1 MHPKEFQKLLNSIE
15 GKPYEALVTRLTLR
29 SMQQARYGT
38 ECLGHFGLA
47 CKYYCH
53 FTSPIR
59 RYPDLQIHRII
70 KENLHGKLDDRRI
83 KHYAKLLPKV
93 SEDNS
98 FKERRA
104 ENAERDVEK
113 LKEIEYMSEHIG
125 ESFAGM
131 VSGFTSQ
138 YIFVELENTIEGAVS
153 VAALDDDF
161 YVYNEEKMEMTGN
174 STGRR
179 FRLGDK
185 VVVKV
190 VKCDKIDRVIDF
202 DFVE

>member
-1 MHPKEFQKLLNSIE
+1 
-15 GKPYEALVTRLTLR
+15 
-29 SMQQARYGT
+29 
-38 ECLGHFGLA
+38 
-47 CKYYCH
+47 
-53 FTSPIR
+53 
-59 RYPDLQIHRII
+59 
-70 KENLHGKLDDRRI
+70 
-83 KHYAKLLPKV
+83 
-93 SEDNS
+93 
-98 FKERRA
+98 
-104 ENAERDVEK
+104 
-113 LKEIEYMSEHIG
+113 MSEHIG

>member
-1 MHPKEFQKLLNSIE
+1 M
-15 GKPYEALVTRLTLR
+15 LTN
-29 SMQQARYGT
+29 
-38 ECLGHFGLA
+38 F
-47 CKYYCH
+47 
-53 FTSPIR
+53 
-59 RYPDLQIHRII
+59 
-70 KENLHGKLDDRRI
+70 
-83 KHYAKLLPKV
+83 
-93 SEDNS
+93 
-98 FKERRA
+98 
-104 ENAERDVEK
+104 
-113 LKEIEYMSEHIG
+113 G